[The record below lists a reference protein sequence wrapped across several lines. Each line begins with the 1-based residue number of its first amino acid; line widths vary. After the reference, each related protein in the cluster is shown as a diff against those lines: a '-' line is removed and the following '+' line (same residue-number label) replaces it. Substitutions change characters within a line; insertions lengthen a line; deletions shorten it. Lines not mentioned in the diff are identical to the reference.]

1 MVLSNIPTGK
11 DFTRPLSQDC
21 NWQIFFII
29 YEQKYKRQ
37 IYQMQWIL
45 NFNCHFLLLSIS
57 PRHFTLHLEF
67 ILCISDVDFTWIF
80 YDTNLNPDPD
90 NILIACSVYNVQC
103 TSWTG
108 NLSYF
113 PLGKISASRERE
125 NLSRPTTARLAA
137 VMERHTLY
145 TGTATDMVCYIHRH
159 CLIYIISHID
169 IFAHKYIWYYIY
181 IFTRPTQKIEHPG
194 SSSRVKTNYETER
207 NIEMYVLRV
216 YYPSLFYHYQH
227 IIFI

>member
-1 MVLSNIPTGK
+1 
-11 DFTRPLSQDC
+11 
-21 NWQIFFII
+21 
-29 YEQKYKRQ
+29 
-37 IYQMQWIL
+37 MQWIL

-90 NILIACSVYNVQC
+90 NILIACTVYNVQC

-181 IFTRPTQKIEHPG
+181 IFTRPTQKKWTSWIVQSQDELWDRTEYWDVCITCILSIIVLSLPTYNIYIETIISPPG
-194 SSSRVKTNYETER
+194 
-207 NIEMYVLRV
+207 
-216 YYPSLFYHYQH
+216 
-227 IIFI
+227 